1 MTNAPRLVVFAD
13 DRTGANETAGSCAEF
28 GCGGVP
34 VLTWSSVESS
44 VEMLSGLDDPVVVFD
59 LESRHL
65 DPAAASDRVDF
76 VARSVTR
83 AIGRG
88 LRLAH
93 KIDSTLRGNW
103 AIEIVA
109 LQQRTGA
116 PVIVV
121 PAFPAAGRTCR
132 NGVVFDH
139 AVPVASGPARLD
151 PRQPVESSEPC
162 VHLRAVGAEGVVS
175 VGSADELRTWAERA
189 TGGVAVCDA
198 TTDADLSG
206 LAAVWADHRDA
217 VFAGTAASVSAAAR
231 RLVGNDGPDH
241 GPNNGSNNDSNN
253 GPRPSLPL
261 TAPVL
266 VVCGSLHPA
275 ARRQLDAL
283 RARTAALD
291 ARLVDFVATPIPP
304 TASVPADAAHHQ
316 AVLLAETARRAMAAR
331 RYATIIV
338 LGGDTA
344 AALLGDEPMVIH
356 GILAP
361 GAAWGY
367 LGEAVLVTR
376 PGGFG
381 DDAALVDLVV
391 AHDGTVRDNASGR

>member
-1 MTNAPRLVVFAD
+1 MTNAPRLVVLAD
-13 DRTGANETAGSCAEF
+13 DRTGANETAGSCAEL
-28 GCGGVP
+28 GCGDVP
-34 VLTWSSVESS
+34 VVTWSSVQ
-44 VEMLSGLDDPVVVFD
+44 MLSDQDPVVVFD
-59 LESRHL
+59 LGSRHL
-65 DPAAASDRVDF
+65 NPAAAAARVHF
-76 VARSVTR
+76 VVRSATS
-83 AIGRG
+83 AIAGG

-103 AIEIVA
+103 ATEIVA
-109 LQQRTGA
+109 SQQRIGA

-132 NGVVFDH
+132 KGVVFDH
-139 AVPVASGPARLD
+139 TVPVAEGPARLD

-162 VHLRAVGAEGVVS
+162 VHLRGVGADGVVS
-175 VGSADELRTWAERA
+175 IGSADALRTWVESA

-198 TTDADLSG
+198 TTDADISS
-206 LAAVWADHRDA
+206 LAAVWAEHPDA

-231 RLVGNDGPDH
+231 CLVGHHPQSA
-241 GPNNGSNNDSNN
+241 GSRAS
-253 GPRPSLPL
+253 RPL
-261 TAPVL
+261 TGPVL

-283 RARTAALD
+283 RAHTAELQGPP
-291 ARLVDFVATPIPP
+291 VDCIATPIPP
-304 TASVPADAAHHQ
+304 TTGVDANAAHRQ
-316 AVLLAETARRAMAAR
+316 AHLLTKAARRAMAGG

-344 AALLGDEPMVIH
+344 AALLGDEPMFIH

-361 GAAWGY
+361 GAAWGHR
-367 LGEAVLVTR
+367 GGAVLVTR

-391 AHDGTVRDNASGR
+391 AHDGTVRDNASGQ